1 LPATNHI
8 RETLPTI
15 MKKTLILTFTLLII
29 NTIFG
34 QNQENGKELCVINM
48 LGAKVYEKPT
58 FESKKLTELKVGKN
72 ITIENVILTDEQMEI
87 GNGFS
92 LSGNWIKP
100 MNVNG
105 FVFSSDLSNKN
116 VEIGQNKYDQ
126 TYINLLGKLVD
137 KKEEKKLIQTEKGEF
152 PKYFEYK
159 YYKNGTYTYT
169 AWDGCFD
176 HITKYKNLT
185 LSEVYHQMVSDYGG
199 EMSENDFRTPKFQ
212 EVTGNYLKF
221 NVLLGATEDLKIEI
235 KGNGVFIVSSYDC
248 T

>member
-1 LPATNHI
+1 MKNFLKLI
-8 RETLPTI
+8 FTI
-15 MKKTLILTFTLLII
+15 VFI
-29 NTIFG
+29 NSING
-34 QNQENGKELCVINM
+34 QNPENHTELCVINM

-58 FESKKLTELKVGKN
+58 FQSKTLTELKVGE
-72 ITIENVILTDEQMEI
+72 IISVEFIIQTDEKMEI

-100 MNVNG
+100 KYING
-105 FVFSSDLSNKN
+105 FIFSSNLSDKN
-116 VEIGQNKYDQ
+116 VEIGKNEFGQ
-126 TYINLLGKLVD
+126 TYINLLGDITD
-137 KKEEKKLIQTEKGEF
+137 KKEEKKLIKTENGEF

-159 YYKNGTYTYT
+159 YYENGTYTYT

-185 LSEVYHQMVSDYGG
+185 LNEVYHQMVSDYGG
-199 EMSENDFRTPKFQ
+199 EMSENDFRIPKLK
-212 EVTGNYLKF
+212 EITGNYLKF

-235 KGNGVFIVSSYDC
+235 KENGVYIVSSYDC